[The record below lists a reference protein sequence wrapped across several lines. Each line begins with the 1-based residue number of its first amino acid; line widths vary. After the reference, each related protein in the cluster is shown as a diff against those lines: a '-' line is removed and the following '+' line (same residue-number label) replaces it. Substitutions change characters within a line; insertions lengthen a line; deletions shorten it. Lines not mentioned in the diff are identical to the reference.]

1 VLTLRPDPGQAE
13 ASAATP
19 LLCLVCGNKG
29 GVDVLLNLLL
39 FAPFGAGLRLAGC
52 TWRRSVLTAALV
64 SFSVEFLQL
73 TVVTGRDASLS
84 DLVTNTSG
92 AAAAAA
98 LAPWWRRLVLPSP
111 QAAAALFA
119 GWAALWIGVLAATV
133 WLQSPRTLRGPVR
146 NLWPETAMPDR
157 TFGGR
162 VLEARVNGATMP
174 RGEAPPD
181 RAAVRRSLDRGDVV
195 VEVRALSGPPTED
208 LAMLYGLMVR
218 HLAVLG
224 LGQFGRDA
232 VLIAPSRGQRLRLW
246 SPTLQ
251 LRDAFPP
258 DSGVPV
264 VIRGTLRQGRLG
276 LSVSWGGRVQQTAL
290 LLRPTLGW
298 AAVSPLKFVL
308 GRRVRLL
315 TALWVGAFVFPLG
328 LWAAA
333 LPHRGA
339 AVAGLVSAVLGG
351 LLLVPAVTG
360 APPSA
365 WSEWAAAAAGA
376 ALGWAAA
383 RFAAYLLGRCASPS
397 ISGSSSS

>member
-1 VLTLRPDPGQAE
+1 
-13 ASAATP
+13 
-19 LLCLVCGNKG
+19 
-29 GVDVLLNLLL
+29 
-39 FAPFGAGLRLAGC
+39 
-52 TWRRSVLTAALV
+52 
-64 SFSVEFLQL
+64 
-73 TVVTGRDASLS
+73 
-84 DLVTNTSG
+84 
-92 AAAAAA
+92 
-98 LAPWWRRLVLPSP
+98 
-111 QAAAALFA
+111 
-119 GWAALWIGVLAATV
+119 
-133 WLQSPRTLRGPVR
+133 
-146 NLWPETAMPDR
+146 
-157 TFGGR
+157 
-162 VLEARVNGATMP
+162 
-174 RGEAPPD
+174 
-181 RAAVRRSLDRGDVV
+181 
-195 VEVRALSGPPTED
+195 
-208 LAMLYGLMVR
+208 MLYGLMVR

-264 VIRGTLRQGRLG
+264 VIRGTLHEGRLG
-276 LSVSWGGRVQQTAL
+276 LSVSWGGQLQQTAM

-298 AAVSPLKFVL
+298 AAMSPLKFVL

-315 TALWVGAFVFPLG
+315 TALWVGALVFPLG

-339 AVAGLVSAVLGG
+339 AIALLSSAVAAGLLAL
-351 LLLVPAVTG
+351 PAATA
-360 APPSA
+360 APASA
-365 WSEWAAAAAGA
+365 WSEWVAATAGA